1 MTKKEVEKTFENVHW
16 ADNSAQRT
24 IDTFQDEEV
33 YTLASGITPSGYIH
47 IGNFREVITTEIV
60 RRALNDKG
68 KKTKFIYSWDS
79 YDAFRKVPSDVP
91 QEWSKYLR
99 MPVGVVPNPFN
110 SQAESYGE
118 HFIQTFEEEIKAF
131 NFPVEFQKQHI
142 IQSSG
147 VYADSIKEVLNNK
160 DIVIEE
166 LNKYRGEDQQLSSLW
181 WPIDV
186 YDDETKRD
194 TNEIIS
200 FDGEYTLR
208 YKIIEE
214 GDLLGVEKQVNFKED
229 PRVKLR
235 WKADWPMRWN
245 YFKVCF
251 EPGGKDHSTPGSS
264 YTVGKEIIKRI
275 FSREAPVYTMYD
287 FVLQKGIG
295 GKISSSKG
303 GALRVR
309 DVLDIYTP
317 EMVLF
322 MFAGTRP
329 NSEIHI
335 SFDQDVIKL
344 YEDFDK
350 LERLYFGFEQE
361 KNEKQRVNKL
371 RQYELSL
378 PNGVEVPNS
387 LPFQPQFRHLSVLAQ
402 VHNSN
407 FEKVREYFEEE
418 INTAFDE
425 RRLEERFNCVV
436 NWLEKYATEEFIFA
450 LKSELGE
457 ITTQE
462 EKVVKYLQAVLP
474 QVNSTSEIVPHF
486 KNVSNELGME
496 MKEFFKHAY
505 MVTIG
510 KEKGPKLSSF
520 IIDHKNMFEKLLTTP
535 YSINNSKYK
544 VESKEDLS
552 DFSKLR
558 LQIGEIIDTQ
568 IHPESD
574 ELLVLQIK
582 ISSDDIRSV
591 VFGCDNGYV
600 RDDLIGKNIVVLTNI
615 KSSKF
620 KGVESQ
626 AMIVACLDESNS
638 QEDSSKEFGI
648 LFANNLLTVGDFLEY
663 TNPQTQIRE
672 VANNDEYITKEFLLS
687 LPLKGVEGALMFNE
701 DEVENVEIDK
711 QLSGKIL

>member
-1 MTKKEVEKTFENVHW
+1 MTKKEVETKFENVHW

-24 IDTFQDEEV
+24 IDIFQEEE

-60 RRALNDKG
+60 RRALADKG

-99 MPVGVVPNPFN
+99 MPVGAVPCPFG
-110 SQAESYGE
+110 EEKSYGN
-118 HFIQTFEEEIKAF
+118 FFMKTFEEEVRAF
-131 NFPVEFQKQHI
+131 EFPIEFQDQFQ
-142 IQSSG
+142 IQQSG

-160 DIVIEE
+160 HIIIEE
-166 LNKYRGEDQQLSSLW
+166 LNKYRGEDQQLPSSW

-186 YDDETKRD
+186 YDDETQKD

-200 FDGEYTLR
+200 FDGEYTLT
-208 YKIIEE
+208 YKVVEE
-214 GDLLGVEKQVNFKED
+214 GELEGVQKQVNFKED

-245 YFKVCF
+245 HFKVCF

-264 YTVGKEIIKRI
+264 YTVGKEIIKRV
-275 FSREAPVYTMYD
+275 FNREAPVYTMYD
-287 FVLQKGIG
+287 FVLQKGVG

-350 LERLYFGFEQE
+350 LERLYFGLEQE
-361 KNEKQRVNKL
+361 KNEKQRANKL

-378 PNGVEVPNS
+378 PNGVEVPSS
-387 LPFQPQFRHLSVLAQ
+387 LPFQPQFRHLSVIAQ
-402 VHNSN
+402 VHNFN
-407 FEKVREYFEEE
+407 FEKVREYFKDD
-418 INTAFDE
+418 INTVFDE
-425 RRLEERFNCVV
+425 RRFKERFNCVK
-436 NWLEKYATEEFIFA
+436 NWLETYATEEFIFA
-450 LKSELGE
+450 LKDELGE

-462 EKVVKYLQAVLP
+462 EKVVEYLKSILP
-474 QVNSTSEIVPHF
+474 DVNSTDEIVPHF
-486 KNVSNELGME
+486 KNVSNELGMD
-496 MKEFFKHAY
+496 MKEFFKYAY

-520 IIDHKNMFEKLLTTP
+520 IIDHKDTFEKLLVTP
-535 YSINNSKYK
+535 YRINDSKY
-544 VESKEDLS
+544 ETQSRENWS

-558 LQIGEIIDTQ
+558 LQVGEVINTQ
-568 IHPESD
+568 IHPESN
-574 ELLVLQIK
+574 ELMVLQVK
-582 ISSDDIRSV
+582 LSNDDIRSV

-600 RDDLIGKNIVVLTNI
+600 HDDLIGKNIVVLTNI
-615 KSSKF
+615 KPSNF

-626 AMIVACLDESNS
+626 AMVVACLDESDSEN
-638 QEDSSKEFGI
+638 SSKEFGI
-648 LFANNLLTVGDFLEY
+648 LFANNSLIVGDFLKY
-663 TNPQTQIRE
+663 TNSQTQRE
-672 VANNDEYITKEFLLS
+672 EIANNDEFITKEFFLS
-687 LPLKGVEGALMFNE
+687 LPLRGVKGVLMFN
-701 DEVENVEIDK
+701 DNKVENVEIDK
-711 QLSGKIL
+711 QLSGRIL